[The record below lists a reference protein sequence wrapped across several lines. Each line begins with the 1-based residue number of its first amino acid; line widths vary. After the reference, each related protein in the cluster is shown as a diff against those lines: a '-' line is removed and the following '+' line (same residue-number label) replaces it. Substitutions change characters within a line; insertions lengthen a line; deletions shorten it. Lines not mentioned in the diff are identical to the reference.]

1 MKTSNLSFNFSQ
13 FSNQELLDLLKQM
26 TKIADKKGVVVVI
39 EDDIQ
44 ITTYNLSSYNRK
56 LAKKA
61 LFNTREN
68 FYK

>member
-1 MKTSNLSFNFSQ
+1 MKNSNLSFNFSQ
-13 FSNQELLDLLKQM
+13 FSNQELLDLLKKM

-56 LAKKA
+56 LAKKV

-68 FYK
+68 FYR

>member
-56 LAKKA
+56 LAKKV

-68 FYK
+68 CY

>member
-13 FSNQELLDLLKQM
+13 FSNQELLDLLKQI

-56 LAKKA
+56 LAKKV

-68 FYK
+68 FYR

>member
-56 LAKKA
+56 LAKKV

-68 FYK
+68 FYR

>member
-61 LFNTREN
+61 PFNTREN
-68 FYK
+68 FYR